1 VEPVN
6 IQICKI
12 QSKKSLAKVFEIF
25 IEGQNFTDLL
35 EMDKKINK
43 PQEPLQNSAPIG
55 AWQYQ
60 SAVPNI
66 HKMA

>member
-1 VEPVN
+1 MEPVN

-35 EMDKKINK
+35 EIDKKINK

-55 AWQYQ
+55 AW
-60 SAVPNI
+60 
-66 HKMA
+66 